1 MPPAQKKIKVFADTS
16 VIIAAVWSA
25 TGGAR
30 ALFRMSELELVNLI
44 TGHSA
49 LIEADVVVRCKFPD
63 TLPAL
68 VAILEKSRLE
78 IAVKPSEK
86 LIAKANELI
95 AYPPDAKILAEAMQA
110 TPDWFVTHD
119 RKHFLNNP
127 ALRELSFRI
136 GTPGDV
142 LAWLKEIT

>member
-1 MPPAQKKIKVFADTS
+1 MPPNPNKIRIFADTS

-30 ALFRMSELELVNLI
+30 ALFRMSELELIKLI
-44 TGHSA
+44 TGQSA
-49 LIEADVVVRCKFPD
+49 LVEADEVVRRKFPD

-68 VAILEKSRLE
+68 VKILEKSRLE
-78 IAVKPSEK
+78 ITVKPPEK
-86 LIAKANELI
+86 LITKANEMI

-110 TPDWFVTHD
+110 APDWFVTHD
-119 RKHFLNNP
+119 RQHFLNNP
-127 ALRELSFRI
+127 ALRELSFRT

-142 LAWLKEIT
+142 LLWLKETA

>member
-1 MPPAQKKIKVFADTS
+1 MPPNPKKIRVFADTS

-30 ALFRMSELELVNLI
+30 ALFRMSELELIKLI
-44 TGHSA
+44 SGQSA
-49 LIEADVVVRCKFPD
+49 LTEADEVVRRKFPD

-68 VAILEKSRLE
+68 VNILEKSRLE
-78 IAVKPSEK
+78 LAAKPPDN

-110 TPDWFVTHD
+110 APDWFVTHD
-119 RKHFLNNP
+119 REHFLNNP
-127 ALRELSFRI
+127 ALQELSFRV

-142 LAWLKEIT
+142 LLWLREIT